1 MYNIYLSSIVKFF
14 TLKIKIKLFER
25 FCKAGENSRMFLNVV
40 NVLFGVGNSDFLN
53 KIKVERFRVQRS
65 GLKNTQPDPIKEGQH
80 LCIIAAF
87 SPNG

>member
-1 MYNIYLSSIVKFF
+1 ML
-14 TLKIKIKLFER
+14 
-25 FCKAGENSRMFLNVV
+25 LNVV
-40 NVLFGVGNSDFLN
+40 KVLFGVEDSDVLN
-53 KIKVERFRVQRS
+53 KTKVERFRVQRS

>member
-1 MYNIYLSSIVKFF
+1 
-14 TLKIKIKLFER
+14 
-25 FCKAGENSRMFLNVV
+25 MFLNVLK
-40 NVLFGVGNSDFLN
+40 VLFGVEDIDVLN